1 MPILAHTK
9 HEQFAQSV
17 AKGISATGAYISA
30 GYSKSGAAAAS
41 ASRLLTNANVSAR
54 IRELKTATAESVV
67 KIEIRKRSARVQVG
81 QNIVDRLCRLREAR
95 ALEYAD
101 HPGGATGMLVKEY
114 RGKNG
119 QQEIWKFDAALVS
132 QINATMKQAAIEEGQ
147 WSEKRD
153 LSGSLADSV
162 LTARI
167 DAGRQR
173 VADYKKREAA
183 TKASE
188 TVLDNTKHEQ
198 FAQSVATGISATEA
212 YTSVGYSEAG
222 AAASASRL
230 LTDASVSAR
239 IEELKTSIAEGV
251 VEVEI
256 RKRSSRVQVLEDNLN
271 RMCGLIEARALE
283 YSDHP
288 GGASGMLV
296 KDYRGKNA
304 EQEIWKLDAALV
316 SQINATMKQAA
327 IEEGQWSEKREMSGR
342 LPLSEITAR
351 LNAGR
356 DRVAAEK
363 KAAPATG
370 EPWPPGLPSPLPL
383 GNPPPMCT

>member
-1 MPILAHTK
+1 MPVLAHTK

-30 GYSKSGAAAAS
+30 GYSKAGAAAS
-41 ASRLLTNANVSAR
+41 ASRLMTSANVSAR
-54 IRELKTATAESVV
+54 IKELKTATAESVV
-67 KIEIRKRSARVQVG
+67 KVEIRKRAARVQVL
-81 QNIVDRLCRLREAR
+81 QNTLDRMCRLREAR

-101 HPGGATGMLVKEY
+101 HPGGATGMLVKEH

-119 QQEIWKFDAALVS
+119 QQEIWKFDAALMS

-147 WSEKRD
+147 WSEKRG
-153 LSGSLADSV
+153 LSDSLANDV
-162 LTARI
+162 LRARI

-173 VADYKKREAA
+173 LADEAKREAA
-183 TKASE
+183 TKPSG

-198 FAQSVATGISATEA
+198 FAQSVATGTSATGA

-230 LTDASVSAR
+230 LTNANVSAR

-251 VEVEI
+251 VEVDI
-256 RKRSSRVQVLEDNLN
+256 RKRPARVQVLQNNLN
-271 RMCGLIEARALE
+271 CMWGLIEARALE

-288 GGASGMLV
+288 CGATGMLV

-304 EQEIWKLDAALV
+304 EQEIWKFDTALV

-327 IEEGQWSEKREMSGR
+327 IEEGQWSEKREMSG
-342 LPLSEITAR
+342 SMTISIMTQR

-356 DRVAAEK
+356 DRLAAEK
-363 KAAPATG
+363 KTALAKG
-370 EPWPPGLPSPLPL
+370 EPWPPLSLPSSLPL